1 MRPTR
6 REQDT
11 SRPTPEEHA
20 RVKRDLEESERERE
34 RLQRRIERLEK
45 QNTRLRRELDAARRA
60 GHRQA
65 APFAK
70 TVTPEPKRPGRRA
83 GAQYGQPARRRR
95 PTRVDVRH
103 DVPLPPSCPECGG
116 GVRSTG
122 MATQSQEE
130 LPVPRVLVREFRV
143 ALGACQDCG
152 QRVRGRHRLQT
163 SDALGAAAVQLGPAL
178 VASAVILN
186 KQMGLSFGKIATLLR
201 QHYGIRVSS
210 SGLVRAVHRAAGRAE
225 PTYSEL
231 RRQLRN
237 SPVVTPDETG
247 WKVGGHLQWLWA
259 GASEKT
265 TVYAIQPG
273 RGYQEAAHLLG
284 PDFDGVLIRDGWAP
298 YRRFTRATHQTCLA
312 HLRRRGR
319 TLCRDHPR
327 SRIAAD
333 IHALLKQALRLRDD
347 ARAGERSRDDLG
359 EALEALAAR
368 LARRLLHPG
377 PLTDVRC
384 FAKHL
389 TTEWKALFTFLRNPA
404 IDATNW
410 RAEQAI
416 RPAVVTRKVCG
427 GNRSWRGAATQQ
439 TLASVIRTAWQRQ
452 HNPHAVIL
460 GLLCS
465 PTPTVAPDLQGAA
478 P

>member
-1 MRPTR
+1 MK
-6 REQDT
+6 RE
-11 SRPTPEEHA
+11 
-20 RVKRDLEESERERE
+20 LEESERERK
-34 RLQRRIERLEK
+34 RLQRQIERLEE
-45 QNTRLRRELDAARRA
+45 QNSRLKRELEAARRA
-60 GHRQA
+60 GYRQA

-70 TVTPEPKRPGRRA
+70 TVTRKPKRPGRRA
-83 GAQYGQPARRRR
+83 GAQYGEPARRCR
-95 PTRVDVRH
+95 PTRIDVRL
-103 DVPLPPSCPECGG
+103 DVPLPPSCPDCGG
-116 GVRSTG
+116 RVRSTG
-122 MATQSQEE
+122 MATQIQEE

-143 ALGACQDCG
+143 ALGTCRDCG
-152 QRVRGRHRLQT
+152 RRVRGRHRLQT

-201 QHYGIRVSS
+201 QHYDIRVSS
-210 SGLVRAVHRAAGRAE
+210 SGLVRAVHRAARQAE
-225 PTYSEL
+225 PTYAEL
-231 RRQLRN
+231 RRQVRN

-247 WKVGGHLQWLWA
+247 WKVLGHLQWLWTA
-259 GASEKT
+259 ATEKT

-273 RGYQEAAHLLG
+273 RGYEEAAHLLG

-298 YRRFTRATHQTCLA
+298 YRRFTQATHQTCLA
-312 HLRRRGR
+312 HLLRRGR

-333 IHALLKQALRLRDD
+333 IHDLLKQALGLRDD
-347 ARAGERSRDDLG
+347 ARAGELSRDDVDD
-359 EALEALAAR
+359 ALEALAAR
-368 LARRLLHPG
+368 LAQRLLHPG
-377 PLTDVRC
+377 PLADVQR

-389 TTEWKALFTFLRNPA
+389 TTEWKALFNFLRNPA

-427 GNRSWRGAATQQ
+427 GNRSWHGAATQQ
-439 TLASVIRTAWQRQ
+439 TLASVIRTACQRQ
-452 HNPHAVIL
+452 YNPHAVIV
-460 GLLCS
+460 GLLRS
-465 PTPTVAPDLQGAA
+465 PSPTVAPDLQTPATPRA

>member
-6 REQDT
+6 REQDAPQ
-11 SRPTPEEHA
+11 PTPEEHT
-20 RVKRDLEESERERE
+20 RVKRELEESERGRLER
-34 RLQRRIERLEK
+34 RLERLEK
-45 QNTRLRRELDAARRA
+45 QNTRLKRELDAARRA
-60 GHRQA
+60 GYRQA

-70 TVTPEPKRPGRRA
+70 AVTLEPKRPGRRA
-83 GAQYGQPARRRR
+83 GAQYGQPAPRCR
-95 PTRVDVRH
+95 PTRVDIRH
-103 DVPLPPSCPECGG
+103 DVPLPASCPDCGG
-116 GVRSTG
+116 RVLSTG
-122 MATQSQEE
+122 MATQFQEE
-130 LPVPRVLVREFRV
+130 PPVPRDLVREFRV

-152 QRVRGRHRLQT
+152 QRVRGRHRSQT
-163 SDALGAAAVQLGPAL
+163 CDAFGAAAVQLGPAL
-178 VASAVILN
+178 VAWAVILN

-201 QHYGIRVSS
+201 QHYDIRVSS
-210 SGLVRAVHRAAGRAE
+210 SGLVRAVRRVARRAE
-225 PTYSEL
+225 LTYSDL
-231 RRQLRN
+231 RRQLCN

-273 RGYQEAAHLLG
+273 RGYEEGARLLG
-284 PDFDGVLIRDGWAP
+284 PDFDGVLIRDGWAR

-312 HLRRRGR
+312 HLLRRGR

-347 ARAGERSRDDLG
+347 ARAGELSRDDLG

-377 PLTDVRC
+377 PLADVQC

-439 TLASVIRTAWQRQ
+439 TLASVIRTACQRQ
-452 HNPHAVIL
+452 RNPHAVIE
-460 GLLCS
+460 GLLRS
-465 PTPTVAPDLQGAA
+465 RSPTVAPELQRPAS
-478 P
+478 